1 LLEYSNRH
9 IQTQPTICP
18 SKAATMSHKR
28 KRGNEE
34 GEEGGGAGTK
44 LKTPTNGDPASMLST
59 SLPGTNEGE
68 ELANLH
74 YPLSTFATDPVTFA
88 DLNLAS
94 KTAQAINAMGF
105 TELTPIQRKAIPP
118 ILAGRDVLG
127 AAKTGSGKTLAFLIP
142 AVELLHSLR
151 FKTRNGTGV
160 LIVSPTRELALQM
173 FGVARELMAH
183 HSQV

>member
-1 LLEYSNRH
+1 MP
-9 IQTQPTICP
+9 Q
-18 SKAATMSHKR
+18 KR
-28 KRGNEE
+28 KRSEE
-34 GEEGGGAGTK
+34 EET
-44 LKTPTNGDPASMLST
+44 TERESPITGDPASREPT
-59 SLPGTNEGE
+59 
-68 ELANLH
+68 
-74 YPLSTFATDPVTFA
+74 PLSDVNGQVELNDLQLPPSTATKDPVNFEE
-88 DLNLAS
+88 LNLAP
-94 KTAQAINAMGF
+94 KTAQAISEMGF

-151 FKTRNGTGV
+151 FKPRNGTGV

>member
-1 LLEYSNRH
+1 MF
-9 IQTQPTICP
+9 P
-18 SKAATMSHKR
+18 SKAATMSQKR
-28 KRGNEE
+28 KRSNEE
-34 GEEGGGAGTK
+34 EEEATEWES
-44 LKTPTNGDPASMLST
+44 PTIGDPSSMVSM
-59 SLPGTNEGE
+59 SHPGADGRV
-68 ELANLH
+68 ELANLQ
-74 YPLSTFATDPVTFA
+74 YPLSTLTKDPVTFT
-88 DLNLAS
+88 DLNLAP

-151 FKTRNGTGV
+151 FKPRNGTGV

-183 HSQV
+183 QSQV

>member
-1 LLEYSNRH
+1 
-9 IQTQPTICP
+9 
-18 SKAATMSHKR
+18 MSHKR

-34 GEEGGGAGTK
+34 EEEGGRGTK
-44 LKTPTNGDPASMLST
+44 SKTPTTGDPSSRLSPPLLST
-59 SLPGTNEGE
+59 DGGE
-68 ELANLH
+68 ELTNLH
-74 YPLSTFATDPVTFA
+74 YPPSTFATDPVTFTE
-88 DLNLAS
+88 LKLAS
-94 KTAQAINAMGF
+94 KTAQAIDAMGF

>member
-1 LLEYSNRH
+1 
-9 IQTQPTICP
+9 
-18 SKAATMSHKR
+18 MSHKR

-34 GEEGGGAGTK
+34 EEEGGGGRGAK
-44 LKTPTNGDPASMLST
+44 SKTPTTDNPSPMPSPPL
-59 SLPGTNEGE
+59 LGTDGGE

-74 YPLSTFATDPVTFA
+74 LPPSTSATDPVTFA
-88 DLNLAS
+88 ELKLAS
-94 KTAQAINAMGF
+94 KTAQAIEAMGF

>member
-1 LLEYSNRH
+1 
-9 IQTQPTICP
+9 
-18 SKAATMSHKR
+18 M
-28 KRGNEE
+28 
-34 GEEGGGAGTK
+34 K
-44 LKTPTNGDPASMLST
+44 LKTPTNGGPSSMVST
-59 SLPGTNEGE
+59 SLLGTDEGE
-68 ELANLH
+68 ELANLQ
-74 YPLSTFATDPVTFA
+74 YPLSTSATDPVTFA
-88 DLNLAS
+88 ELDLAS
-94 KTAQAINAMGF
+94 KTAQAINEMGF